1 MSVISW
7 ETKMKIEL
15 EQSQVNSLVVEEMK
29 EHSRLLRS
37 LEAKLR
43 RKKRLL
49 DYERDDLKRYR
60 DVLAAMKVIVGYYDS
75 PSV

>member
-1 MSVISW
+1 
-7 ETKMKIEL
+7 MKIEL